1 MYPYIN
7 NLDISKPM
15 GRLVFNYGF
24 DQYCKGIITGFFIG
38 ISFSGCV
45 YLISKIYI

>member
-1 MYPYIN
+1 MYPYIK

-24 DQYCKGIITGFFIG
+24 DQYCKGIITGIIIG
-38 ISFSGCV
+38 VSLSGCL
-45 YLISKIYI
+45 YLITKK